1 MERARN
7 CTARAFSL
15 EQIQFQPGNI
25 YFRIWSS
32 EETKMNGSQLM
43 QDKNK
48 RVLLYSRSG
57 GGKTSLV
64 GKALEVETMCPLY
77 VFDFD
82 LRINSILAVVDH
94 SRVVS
99 QLTYDQ
105 YRDGTQPGSAFM
117 NAETK
122 LRDLAAAIKNGTG
135 PKTVAL
141 DSLTFMEKSVASR
154 VLMMNGKPANSP
166 LDLQHYKT
174 IISQIEDF
182 ISKLCALDCNIIVT
196 AHEGL
201 DKDDITGAVS
211 RGIRVVGKAL
221 PSVLPG
227 YFNELWYAEVVT
239 GTIQNPAP
247 QYRIRT
253 QPTAQIMAR
262 SIYTGRI
269 DALETQDI
277 WKKLEAAD
285 AVSALAFP

>member
-1 MERARN
+1 
-7 CTARAFSL
+7 
-15 EQIQFQPGNI
+15 
-25 YFRIWSS
+25 
-32 EETKMNGSQLM
+32 MNGSELM
-43 QDKNK
+43 KDKNK

-64 GKALEVETMCPLY
+64 GKALEVDAMCPLY

-94 SRVVS
+94 SRIIT

-105 YRDGTQPGSAFM
+105 YRDGIQPGSAFT

-122 LRDLAAAIKNGTG
+122 LRDLAAAVKNGTG

-182 ISKLCALDCNIIVT
+182 ISKLCALDCNVIVT

-201 DKDDITGAVS
+201 DKDEMTGAMS

-227 YFNELWYAEVVT
+227 YFNELWYAEVT
-239 GTIQNPAP
+239 AGTAQNPTP

-262 SIYTGRI
+262 SVYTGQI

-285 AVSALAFP
+285 AVAALACP

>member
-1 MERARN
+1 
-7 CTARAFSL
+7 
-15 EQIQFQPGNI
+15 
-25 YFRIWSS
+25 
-32 EETKMNGSQLM
+32 MNGSELV
-43 QDKNK
+43 QDENK

-64 GKALEVETMCPLY
+64 GKALEVDPMCPLY

-82 LRINSILAVVDH
+82 LRINSILAVVDRQRIVQH
-94 SRVVS
+94 
-99 QLTYDQ
+99 LTYDQ
-105 YRDGTQPGSAFM
+105 YRDGALPGSAFTK
-117 NAETK
+117 AETK
-122 LRDLAAAIKNGTG
+122 LRELDAAVKAGTG

-166 LDLQHYKT
+166 LDLQHYKL

-182 ISKLCALDCNIIVT
+182 ISKLCALNCNVIVT

-227 YFNELWYAEVVT
+227 YFNELWYAEVT
-239 GTIQNPAP
+239 AGTIKDPTP

-253 QPTAQIMAR
+253 QPTAQVMAR

-277 WKKLEAAD
+277 WKKLASCD
-285 AVSALAFP
+285 TVSRLAVP

>member
-1 MERARN
+1 
-7 CTARAFSL
+7 
-15 EQIQFQPGNI
+15 
-25 YFRIWSS
+25 
-32 EETKMNGSQLM
+32 MNGSELM

-94 SRVVS
+94 ARIVS

-105 YRDGTQPGSAFM
+105 YRDGTQPGSAFT

-122 LRDLAAAIKNGTG
+122 LRDLAATIKNGTG